1 MKLKLRH
8 AIHCARIMV
17 IASALSACGV
27 PKKDINAERLL
38 ETWNSEDLRAKRD
51 VVPELAEDAQ
61 SLVSQIKSPDSQR
74 DKSELGYLL
83 ELRIAIVETGAALE
97 RDRIALNELE
107 RQINAMRIELADI
120 AANKAH
126 LESER
131 IRLQAAARAEEAELL
146 LAVER
151 ERAEA
156 EVREQTEAADL
167 AREEARVARE
177 MADIQAREA
186 ELARKEAELRGDQVA
201 ALERQI
207 AGLKAVDS
215 SRGKALIL
223 GDAFFSSGQGE
234 LNAVA
239 KKNLKPVLDF
249 LNKYP
254 NLPVSIEGHT
264 DGKGSAA
271 GNQKLSALRAESVR
285 KNLVAQGA
293 DGARLKAVGFGETL
307 PVASNDTD
315 AGRAKNRRVEIII
328 EGAK

>member
-1 MKLKLRH
+1 MKRLML
-8 AIHCARIMV
+8 AIAIG
-17 IASALSACGV
+17 AALSGCGV
-27 PKKDINAERLL
+27 PKKDINTERLL
-38 ETWNSEDLRAKRD
+38 ETWDSEELRTQRETVPDLA
-51 VVPELAEDAQ
+51 AEAQ
-61 SLVSQIKSPDSQR
+61 SLVTQIKSPDTQR
-74 DKSELGYLL
+74 DKGELGYLL
-83 ELRIAIVETGAALE
+83 ERKIAIVETGASLE

-107 RQINAMRIELADI
+107 RQISTMRIELADI

-131 IRLQAAARAEEAELL
+131 IRLQAAAQAEEAEAL
-146 LAVER
+146 LAAER
-151 ERAEA
+151 QRAEE
-156 EVREQTEAADL
+156 EVRTQTEAADL
-167 AREEARVARE
+167 AREEARIARE

-215 SRGKALIL
+215 SRGKTLIL

-249 LNKYP
+249 LKKYP
-254 NLPVSIEGHT
+254 NLPVSIEGHS
-264 DGKGSAA
+264 DGKGSAS

-285 KNLVAQGA
+285 KNLIAQGA
-293 DGARLKAVGFGETL
+293 DAARLKAVGFGETL

-315 AGRAKNRRVEIII
+315 SGRAKNRRVEIVI